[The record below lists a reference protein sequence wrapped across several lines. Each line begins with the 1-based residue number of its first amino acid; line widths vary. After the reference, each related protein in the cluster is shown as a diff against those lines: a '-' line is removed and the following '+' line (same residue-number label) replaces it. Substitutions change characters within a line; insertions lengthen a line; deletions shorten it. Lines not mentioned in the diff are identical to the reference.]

1 MSSRSSRSSPSI
13 SDLLEEQFRETRKRR
28 RSKEEEEEEEE
39 EEERE
44 RSREDEEEEEKE
56 KDQSIMN
63 ALPPEIQLMLIEQ
76 LEKANRNV
84 KITPS
89 SKLNEVSRIWR
100 LLYYSW
106 KSSKGKK
113 LEHEFPIFDE
123 ISLAMT
129 RLFIS
134 PRFKL
139 ISSMQWPAVHEILSL
154 SLNFINEK
162 NKKKKRKEIPSNA
175 EFQILC
181 FYKNRKEIMEMLD

>member
-13 SDLLEEQFRETRKRR
+13 SELLEEQIRKTRKRR
-28 RSKEEEEEEEE
+28 RSEEKEE

-113 LEHEFPIFDE
+113 LEHEFPNFDE
-123 ISLAMT
+123 MTLAMT

-162 NKKKKRKEIPSNA
+162 NKNICRMGYCFNKR
-175 EFQILC
+175 L
-181 FYKNRKEIMEMLD
+181 Y